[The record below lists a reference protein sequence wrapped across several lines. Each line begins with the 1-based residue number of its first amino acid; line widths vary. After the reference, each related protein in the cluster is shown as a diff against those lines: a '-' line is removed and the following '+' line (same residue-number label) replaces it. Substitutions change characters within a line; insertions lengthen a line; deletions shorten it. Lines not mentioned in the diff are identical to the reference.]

1 LTNAVNLANAAP
13 SLNGSSGNLTV
24 TGTMVAGSSYAWRN
38 AIINGD
44 MRIWQRGTSAAGS
57 YPTYLADRW
66 MNYRAVAGST
76 FSRQTFNDATNVP
89 GIQTCQRIQRD
100 SGNTSTTAIYIS
112 QSVETLNSIPFVGQS
127 VTLSFYARAG
137 ANFSAAS
144 GNMTFEIV
152 SGTGT
157 DQNVIAGFTGQT
169 NVAAGTRTLT
179 TTWQRFT
186 ATGTVSSSATQL
198 AVNLYYIPVGTAGA
212 ADFMEITGVQLEV
225 GTVATPFERRDYG
238 RELIMCQRY
247 FQKSYPVGNAP
258 GNTDGAGLVGGTAMN
273 NGANNIGNNGMPVA
287 FRVNMRAAT
296 TITIYAPYS
305 GTAGSMAVA
314 KGGTPRADYVAS
326 VANAS
331 ETGFVISSSASGS
344 GGTAGTATELLFQYT
359 ASAEL

>member
-13 SLNGSSGNLTV
+13 SINGSSGNLTV
-24 TGTMVAGSSYAWRN
+24 TGTMVAASSYAWRN
-38 AIINGD
+38 CVINGD

-169 NVAAGTRTLT
+169 NVAAGTCTLT

-225 GTVATPFERRDYG
+225 GTVATPFERRDIG
-238 RELIMCQRY
+238 RELILCQRY
-247 FQKSYPVGNAP
+247 YEKSYNV
-258 GNTDGAGLVGGTAMN
+258 
-273 NGANNIGNNGMPVA
+273 
-287 FRVNMRAAT
+287 
-296 TITIYAPYS
+296 
-305 GTAGSMAVA
+305 
-314 KGGTPRADYVAS
+314 S
-326 VANAS
+326 V
-331 ETGFVISSSASGS
+331 VP
-344 GGTAGTATELLFQYT
+344 GTATDTGQFGIYMNAISSVLNGGGNSVVFATQKRGATTVTTYSGITGASGKMRDYTNNVDVNSFVLYPNERSFFAYAVFSTGPATNLYWQWVASSEL
-359 ASAEL
+359 